1 MLCAI
6 WYHLSNTKNVKK
18 TYGGMS
24 FLVKLQVVACNFT
37 KSKTPPWLFLN
48 GGNVKVGRLSWVWGG
63 GESGSKL
70 YLCIRTNWNHYQ
82 SLFYSKITKDS
93 LTHSFPMHPFPTA
106 WKHLKTSENRK
117 VFWCFQ
123 GVEKGCIGNEWVK
136 TKTSMH
142 LVWCSMFSLN
152 FALALDFLGDL

>member
-1 MLCAI
+1 ML
-6 WYHLSNTKNVKK
+6 
-18 TYGGMS
+18 
-24 FLVKLQVVACNFT
+24 LVKLQVVACNVT
-37 KSKTPPWLFLN
+37 KSNAPPWVFFN
-48 GGNVKVGRLSWVWGG
+48 GGNVKVVRLSWVWGG

-152 FALALDFLGDL
+152 FGLALDFLEDL